1 MLDRDTLAGQM
12 GAYLT
17 GMAVTSAPWLLT
29 TAVLLALRVA
39 SAVGGGAFG
48 EAERVL
54 TVIYGTTMVLTA
66 PVVAVASRHAAD
78 RIYEKQLGAIAA
90 PLRRTLGVT
99 MLVGAS
105 VGGLLMLLFDEPPSV
120 GAPGMGLAAVVAGEW
135 LLLAVGGGLASP
147 LRVLGAFAAGAP
159 LSLGA
164 ALFFDRG
171 AASAGGALIGFALG
185 QLLTLGLLLRATFDA
200 LPRASDES
208 ARILP
213 AFQEHRV
220 LAGAA
225 LAYHL
230 AIWADKLVVL
240 ALVGVTA
247 AAAQARI
254 ASLAWFSIIPAFA
267 WTYVEIE
274 TSFYQR
280 FRTFFDSIERGA
292 TLRELEEGAE
302 GLSREVVRVLR
313 GAAFVQ
319 ITVTLFVLVA
329 APHLTRLAGL
339 PGSSTIGL
347 QLFCVG
353 AGLQAFT
360 LLALLFLYYFDLQ
373 RDALVVGLT
382 LLGTDLGLS
391 SLAVLAGVDA
401 SAGYLVA
408 CGIAA
413 ALAMARVR
421 RGVRS
426 VLVNTFQSQPY

>member
-1 MLDRDTLAGQM
+1 LIDRDTLAGQM

-39 SAVGGGAFG
+39 SSLGGGAFG

-54 TVIYGTTMVLTA
+54 TVIYGTTMVFSA

-78 RIYEKQLGAIAA
+78 RIYEKRLIAIAA
-90 PLRRTLGVT
+90 PLRRTLAVT
-99 MLVGAS
+99 MLAGAS
-105 VGGLLMLLFDEPPSV
+105 AGGLLMLLLGEPASV
-120 GAPGMGLAAVVAGEW
+120 GAPGIALAAVVAGEW

-147 LRVLGAFAAGAP
+147 LRVLVAFAVGAP
-159 LSLGA
+159 VSLVA
-164 ALFFDRG
+164 ALLLDRG
-171 AASAGGALIGFALG
+171 AVAAGGALIGFGAG
-185 QLLTLGLLLRATFDA
+185 QLLTLGLLLRATFEA
-200 LPRASDES
+200 LPAETDES
-208 ARILP
+208 SRILP
-213 AFQEHRV
+213 AFREHRV

-240 ALVGVTA
+240 VLVGAGA

-280 FRTFFDSIERGA
+280 FRSFFDSIERGA
-292 TLRELEEGAE
+292 SLRQLEDGARDL
-302 GLSREVVRVLR
+302 GREVTRILR

-319 ITVTLFVLVA
+319 LTVTLFVLVA
-329 APHLTRLAGL
+329 APRLLRLAGL
-339 PGSSTIGL
+339 PASSTLGL

-353 AGLQAFT
+353 AGLQALT

-373 RDALVVGLT
+373 RDALVVGAT
-382 LLGTDLGLS
+382 LLGADLALSSAALLLGL
-391 SLAVLAGVDA
+391 DA
-401 SAGYLVA
+401 SAGYLLA
-408 CGIAA
+408 CGLAT
-413 ALAMARVR
+413 ALAMTRVR
-421 RGVRS
+421 HGVSS